1 MNLFYQI
8 YDEVI
13 REKSYAKEVGMTLG
27 PDRVLTGDH
36 ILEIDGRIDEHS
48 LAYAT
53 MGEDHG
59 RGV

>member
-1 MNLFYQI
+1 MILSYQI

-13 REKSYAKEVGMTLG
+13 REKSYAKEVGVTLG
-27 PDRVLTGDH
+27 PDRVVTGDH
-36 ILEIDGRIDEHS
+36 ILEIDGRTDDYS
-48 LAYAT
+48 LVYAT